1 MSSLFNT
8 RRERILY
15 LDLLLL
21 LVLLLLVLLLLLL
34 LLPLL
39 LLNKFKGF
47 YLLPVCVCV
56 CVCATAVP
64 LYCDSEKEEEEE
76 EEERQLWDVDSMMK
90 VDANNDRFLLQVSTS
105 CDIIAPCLRGHG
117 AAARD
122 RLATPVRGGAC
133 HTACVCFI
141 PFKLVSVTF
150 LRLWFKTLTS

>member
-1 MSSLFNT
+1 MSSLFN
-8 RRERILY
+8 RILY